1 MWFYFFQ
8 SSSPWD
14 LHKIIFDII
23 VELRPWT
30 LTQWFLLTTISMTLT
45 TYLNV
50 SFFSTITINVAQG
63 LKYLFLLMIFENIS
77 SYCLLKQGSAK
88 KIFVLDFLKHFQ
100 TKLNQRILSAN
111 WIKIKLS
118 DQVEIR
124 RKMEEASASIQFLM
138 EDLINHLQAF
148 SKLILTII
156 TVFYI
161 CPLATIL
168 IGIVYAC
175 FYHFYL
181 NKQSKNLLD
190 IKLKTIEKY
199 DKLQSKYSRA
209 NANMF
214 EYVIHH
220 EKDKIVQIT
229 NELKV
234 DIEKRWFELDYLYD
248 YLSLKEDILGKLC
261 TFITIIIYYTLN
273 GMNTFIIPLYHYLST
288 LTGSIHELLIAY
300 IGWLRLKKD
309 YDLVKPIL
317 EEYDERINVEQIDLK
332 YEFQIQDL
340 SFQYKGTRETFHLQL
355 DGSLSF
361 KKGEVILITGKSGS
375 GKSTFYDI
383 LNGSIPMNDY
393 SAKIQIDNEQQST
406 TLHSIEKCRTMVLQ
420 DSDMDYRSTIYSM
433 VTDIDED
440 EVNKNRTPELD
451 SLVWEFLRLVQIDDF
466 IRDELNGDL
475 DEAMENKLSGGQKM
489 RLLLAR
495 ALYRAHNRNSSLLI
509 LDEPDKG
516 LPAEIT
522 LTIIDNIMKWYRSKG
537 ILFLTLHTE
546 RAHMLNFDQTLHIDQ
561 GIITK
566 IK

>member
-1 MWFYFFQ
+1 G
-8 SSSPWD
+8 
-14 LHKIIFDII
+14 
-23 VELRPWT
+23 
-30 LTQWFLLTTISMTLT
+30 
-45 TYLNV
+45 
-50 SFFSTITINVAQG
+50 A
-63 LKYLFLLMIFENIS
+63 
-77 SYCLLKQGSAK
+77 AK

-248 YLSLKEDILGKLC
+248 YLS
-261 TFITIIIYYTLN
+261 
-273 GMNTFIIPLYHYLST
+273 
-288 LTGSIHELLIAY
+288 
-300 IGWLRLKKD
+300 
-309 YDLVKPIL
+309 
-317 EEYDERINVEQIDLK
+317 
-332 YEFQIQDL
+332 
-340 SFQYKGTRETFHLQL
+340 
-355 DGSLSF
+355 
-361 KKGEVILITGKSGS
+361 
-375 GKSTFYDI
+375 
-383 LNGSIPMNDY
+383 
-393 SAKIQIDNEQQST
+393 
-406 TLHSIEKCRTMVLQ
+406 
-420 DSDMDYRSTIYSM
+420 
-433 VTDIDED
+433 
-440 EVNKNRTPELD
+440 
-451 SLVWEFLRLVQIDDF
+451 
-466 IRDELNGDL
+466 
-475 DEAMENKLSGGQKM
+475 
-489 RLLLAR
+489 
-495 ALYRAHNRNSSLLI
+495 
-509 LDEPDKG
+509 
-516 LPAEIT
+516 
-522 LTIIDNIMKWYRSKG
+522 
-537 ILFLTLHTE
+537 
-546 RAHMLNFDQTLHIDQ
+546 
-561 GIITK
+561 
-566 IK
+566 

>member
-8 SSSPWD
+8 SSSSWD
-14 LHKIIFDII
+14 LYKIIFDII
-23 VELRPWT
+23 IELRPWT

-63 LKYLFLLMIFENIS
+63 LKYLFVMMIFENIS
-77 SYCLLKQGSAK
+77 SYCLLKQGAAK
-88 KIFVLDFLKHFQ
+88 KIFVLDFLKRFQ

-168 IGIVYAC
+168 IGIVYVC

-288 LTGSIHELLIAY
+288 LTDSIHELLIAY
-300 IGWLRLKKD
+300 IGWLRMKKD

-393 SAKIQIDNEQQST
+393 SAKIQIDNEPQST

>member
-8 SSSPWD
+8 SSSSWD
-14 LHKIIFDII
+14 LYKIIFDII
-23 VELRPWT
+23 IELRPWT

-50 SFFSTITINVAQG
+50 SFFSTITVNVAQG
-63 LKYLFLLMIFENIS
+63 LKYLFLMMIFENIS
-77 SYCLLKQGSAK
+77 SYCLLKQSSAK

-124 RKMEEASASIQFLM
+124 RKIEEASSSIQFLM
-138 EDLINHLQAF
+138 EDLIAHLQEV
-148 SKLILTII
+148 SKLTLTII

-168 IGIVYAC
+168 IGIVYVC
-175 FYHFYL
+175 FYRFYL
-181 NKQSKNLLD
+181 NKQSKDLLD
-190 IKLKTIEKY
+190 IKLKINDRY

-234 DIEKRWFELDYLYD
+234 DMEKQWFELDYLYD

-261 TFITIIIYYTLN
+261 TFITIIIYYILN

-288 LTGSIHELLIAY
+288 LTGSVHELLIAY
-300 IGWLRLKKD
+300 IRWLRLKKD

-393 SAKIQIDNEQQST
+393 SAKVQIDSEQQSSI
-406 TLHSIEKCRTMVLQ
+406 LHSIEKCRTMVLQ

-522 LTIIDNIMKWYRSKG
+522 ITIIDNIMKWYRSKG